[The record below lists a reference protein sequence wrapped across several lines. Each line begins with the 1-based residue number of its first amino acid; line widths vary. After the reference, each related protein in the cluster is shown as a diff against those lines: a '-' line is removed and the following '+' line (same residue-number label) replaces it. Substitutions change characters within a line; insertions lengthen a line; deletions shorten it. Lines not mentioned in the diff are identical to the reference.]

1 MRATITGLPFD
12 QDVSAI
18 PSSNATVTLKVT
30 KTTQD
35 SEVLQAVPIWIPIVS
50 AIGGIIIVSGLAYLL
65 DRVNIFKMN
74 PNMNRETVFTTLFF
88 LVRILQEKRF
98 KGIDGRVER
107 SSGKRTTSGLG
118 FTSNVNVIINGQN
131 CYNCMFL
138 YQDNYNT
145 IHNWSTNS

>member
-35 SEVLQAVPIWIPIVS
+35 SEVLQAVPVWIPIVS

-74 PNMNRETVFTTLFF
+74 PNMNRETVFTILFF
-88 LVRILQEKRF
+88 F
-98 KGIDGRVER
+98 
-107 SSGKRTTSGLG
+107 
-118 FTSNVNVIINGQN
+118 
-131 CYNCMFL
+131 
-138 YQDNYNT
+138 
-145 IHNWSTNS
+145 